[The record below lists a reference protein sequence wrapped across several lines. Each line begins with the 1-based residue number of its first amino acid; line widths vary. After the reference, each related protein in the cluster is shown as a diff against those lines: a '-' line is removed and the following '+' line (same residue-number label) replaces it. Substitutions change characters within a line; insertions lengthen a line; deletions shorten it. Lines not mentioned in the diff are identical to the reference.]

1 MEEGNMFVRLRK
13 FVQGTE
19 GTIMVLTAFGLVA
32 FLGLASLAIDMGH
45 LYVVRNELQNVAD
58 AAALAGARRLI
69 TTDSNGAAIVDST
82 AAQTAAMS
90 VAQNQAQISGLPS
103 VPDGSRND
111 ITIAFGNW
119 NIYASNGTAWTDT
132 NGSSGSNSNA
142 VRVAIKRANGVVFG
156 PVTNI
161 LAGILG
167 HQTSD
172 VAATATAYLGFA
184 SGTRPG
190 GVTLPIALPTAAV
203 KTTDNQDKKS
213 WWAQWLGPREA
224 VAATSTKNTLYFFDY
239 PLSLTPT
246 NKTNKVTNINSST
259 LDSTI
264 PHWLSDSSGDFTT
277 GPINHIAYTSS
288 ASNLAVG
295 KKLGV
300 AQAWSVG
307 AKTRMPSLA
316 VGQGQSGTTQLYA
329 GSEWKWDDRS
339 TALFDALSKAYTTN
353 KNAAGKWHVLLPVYY
368 KQTAANP
375 TNQGLWRL
383 ARLFSF
389 GPTPAYAC
397 VQYVPNV
404 QVLGFTA
411 ADVTGVSYN
420 SSCTQCSST
429 DLTCLNKD
437 TSCSRTNYA
446 TIEIQPNASYV
457 APPGTNSGGPDS
469 SHIASGGANGV
480 GTYSTTDVKLVQ

>member
-1 MEEGNMFVRLRK
+1 MEEGNMFARLRK

-19 GTIMVLTAFGLVA
+19 GTIMVLSALGLVA
-32 FLGLASLAIDMGH
+32 FLGFASLAIDMGH

-69 TTDSNGAAIVDST
+69 TTDSNGTAVVDST

-90 VAQNQAQISGLPS
+90 VAQSQAQISGLPS

-111 ITIAFGNW
+111 ITVAFGNW

-132 NGSSGSNSNA
+132 DGSSGSNSNA
-142 VRVAIKRANGVVFG
+142 VQVAIKRANGLTFG

-167 HQTSD
+167 YRTSE

-203 KTTDNQDKKS
+203 KTTDNQDKNS
-213 WWAQWLGPREA
+213 WWAQWLGPKEA
-224 VAATSTKNTLYFFDY
+224 VAASTTKTVKFYDY
-239 PLSLTPT
+239 PIALPS
-246 NKTNKVTNINSST
+246 KVTNINSTT

-288 ASNLAVG
+288 NLSVG
-295 KKLGV
+295 TKLGIGTWTV
-300 AQAWSVG
+300 T
-307 AKTRMPSLA
+307 AKTKMPSLE
-316 VGQGQSGTTQLYA
+316 VGQGQSGTPQLYA

-339 TALFDALSKAYTTN
+339 TAIFDALKRAFDAN
-353 KNAAGKWHVLLPVYY
+353 QVGGKWRVLLPVYY
-368 KQTAANP
+368 KKTAAIP

-383 ARLFSF
+383 AQLFSF

-404 QVLGFTA
+404 QILGFTA
-411 ADVTGVSYN
+411 ADVTGVTYN
-420 SSCTQCSST
+420 SKCTKCSST

-437 TSCSRTNYA
+437 TSCSRTNYVQ
-446 TIEIQPNASYV
+446 IEVNPGSSYV

-469 SHIASGGANGV
+469 SHIASGGASGV
-480 GTYSTTDVKLVQ
+480 GTYSTTDVKLVK